1 MHYINQLHGD
11 VILKA
16 KRIKIIFFVPKLNLL
31 YSLLRTLKVHCKYN
45 FERESWQR
53 NTYFLLGYLKMLMI
67 CNRVH
72 FVLNVQYELIS
83 SEAEQSLQ
91 TSTVVFQNKAHFG
104 KPVTEKPKTVIL
116 EMFFLSNKQ
125 HLSPVYWLYWYIC
138 AIQKLINNPNITNSY
153 QSI

>member
-1 MHYINQLHGD
+1 MHYINQFHGD

-31 YSLLRTLKVHCKYN
+31 YSLSHTLKVHRKFN
-45 FERESWQR
+45 FKRESQQR
-53 NTYFLLGYLKMLMI
+53 NTYFLLGYLKMFMI
-67 CNRVH
+67 CNRVP

-83 SEAEQSLQ
+83 SKAEQSLQ

-116 EMFFLSNKQ
+116 KMFLSNMQ
-125 HLSPVYWLYWYIC
+125 HLPPFYRLYCYLC
-138 AIQKLINNPNITNSY
+138 HSKINK
-153 QSI
+153 

>member
-1 MHYINQLHGD
+1 MSYFIRSVVVNCMHYINQLHGD

-31 YSLLRTLKVHCKYN
+31 YSLLHTLKVLCKYN

-53 NTYFLLGYLKMLMI
+53 NTYFLLGYLKMFMI
-67 CNRVH
+67 CNRVP

-116 EMFFLSNKQ
+116 EMFFVK
-125 HLSPVYWLYWYIC
+125 
-138 AIQKLINNPNITNSY
+138 
-153 QSI
+153 